1 MPFRLDGK
9 THGWGIMI
17 FVKEDIPCK
26 FLSVE
31 NQAMQGWSVEVSL
44 IWKRKCLALI
54 SMGDF
59 SMKANDNVVSDF
71 IDITFAKKPQS
82 FQQFCVIET
91 SLSDLHRMTVFAM
104 KTAFDKL

>member
-1 MPFRLDGK
+1 
-9 THGWGIMI
+9 
-17 FVKEDIPCK
+17 
-26 FLSVE
+26 
-31 NQAMQGWSVEVSL
+31 
-44 IWKRKCLALI
+44 
-54 SMGDF
+54 MGDF

>member
-1 MPFRLDGK
+1 
-9 THGWGIMI
+9 
-17 FVKEDIPCK
+17 
-26 FLSVE
+26 
-31 NQAMQGWSVEVSL
+31 
-44 IWKRKCLALI
+44 
-54 SMGDF
+54 MGDF

-104 KTAFDKL
+104 KTAFDKLYSRVLNLRDCKYFETDSFQNYFFVRVR